1 MVLAYKAYK
10 PFTVRNTYIDEDLTN
25 FRLLVRITNDADIG
39 ALARPDGHD
48 LRFTSGDGST
58 LIPYD

>member
-1 MVLAYKAYK
+1 MVLAYK
-10 PFTVRNTYIDEDLTN
+10 PFTVRNTYIDENLTD

-39 ALARPDGHD
+39 ALARPDGYD